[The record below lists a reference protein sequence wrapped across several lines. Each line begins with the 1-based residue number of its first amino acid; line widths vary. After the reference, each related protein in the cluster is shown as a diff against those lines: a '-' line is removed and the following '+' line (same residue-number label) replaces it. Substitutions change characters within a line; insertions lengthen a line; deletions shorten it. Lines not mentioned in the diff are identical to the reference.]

1 MSDEEKSTPSKP
13 PTPQGKQLPTAG
25 GQAGPGGQGPQGK
38 FVAEELKRRVRISK
52 NLANIKHKVVI
63 ASGKGGV
70 GKSTVTV
77 NLAAEL
83 AQRGFSV
90 GVLDMDLTG
99 PDVPFLLGMEGASLR
114 NVEESGSIQPIVHE
128 KLGIKVISIAFLL
141 PDDGTPV
148 VWRGPMKTHALTQFL
163 GDVDWGPL
171 DFLLIDL
178 PPGTSD
184 EPLSVAQNIRDA
196 DGVVVVT
203 TPQGVATLDVKKA
216 IGFTRMLKLKCL
228 GVIEN
233 MSGFTCP
240 HCGKEYSIFG
250 HAGGGEKLAE
260 VTTVPFLG
268 AVPLDIKV
276 LERAEEGMPFVVAM
290 PESPAAKAFGAIVDS
305 LLTNVNEPE
314 SRTQKEEP
322 KPASS

>member
-1 MSDEEKSTPSKP
+1 MSTP
-13 PTPQGKQLPTAG
+13 PTPNAPKTLPTAPRT
-25 GQAGPGGQGPQGK
+25 APAPPPQSP

-52 NLANIKHKVVI
+52 ALSRIRHKVII

-83 AQRGFSV
+83 TQRGYKV
-90 GVLDMDLTG
+90 GILDMDLTG
-99 PDVPFLLGMEGASLR
+99 PDIPFLLGMNNVSLR
-114 NVEESGSIQPIVHE
+114 NTESSGLIQPVVSPT
-128 KLGIKVISIAFLL
+128 LGIKVISIAFLL

-163 GDVDWGPL
+163 GDVEWGDL

-196 DGVVVVT
+196 DGVVLVT
-203 TPQGVATLDVKKA
+203 TPQGVATLDVRKA

-233 MSGFTCP
+233 MSGFHCP
-240 HCGKEYSIFG
+240 ECGADYSIFG
-250 HAGGGEKLAE
+250 AMGGGKKLADDS
-260 VTTVPFLG
+260 TVPFLG
-268 AVPLDIKV
+268 AIPLDVQLVEKGD
-276 LERAEEGMPFVVAM
+276 EGVPFVVSL
-290 PESPAAKAFGAIVDS
+290 PDSPAAQAFRKITDS
-305 LLTNVNEPE
+305 LLTNVNEPA
-314 SRTQKEEP
+314 SKAASGAVP
-322 KPASS
+322 KA